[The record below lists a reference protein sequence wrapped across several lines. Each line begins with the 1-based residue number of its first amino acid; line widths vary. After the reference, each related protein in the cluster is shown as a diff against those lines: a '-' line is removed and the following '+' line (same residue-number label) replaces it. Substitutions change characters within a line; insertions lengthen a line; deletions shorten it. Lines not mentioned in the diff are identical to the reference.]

1 MVKRPKREISNKRVG
16 FNHKV
21 AVLLFDEEQSPT
33 ETQSRVKSFKEKD
46 FSDKKRDKN
55 EGMIHKSSYKVAD
68 KLKGSDLKKSFIQIG
83 DELITK
89 QW

>member
-16 FNHKV
+16 FNAKV
-21 AVLLFDEEQSPT
+21 AVLKNGVD
-33 ETQSRVKSFKEKD
+33 SFKEID
-46 FSDKKRDKN
+46 SYDKERNKN
-55 EGMIHKSSYKVAD
+55 EGMIRKSSYKVAD